1 MIWPWK
7 KHNELV
13 IRSNMT
19 INLSLKDKKIENTDA
34 GLVVL
39 LHQGGTH
46 VAKALWDL
54 INLKVGFS
62 LYMQNLTHL
71 LPDFVQEPWQV
82 SSINND

>member
-1 MIWPWK
+1 ME

-19 INLSLKDKKIENTDA
+19 INLSLKGKKIENTDA

-46 VAKALWDL
+46 VAKALWNL
-54 INLKVGFS
+54 INLNAGSS
-62 LYMQNLTHL
+62 LYMQNLTPIAGFCTGTVAGVIH
-71 LPDFVQEPWQV
+71 
-82 SSINND
+82 

>member
-19 INLSLKDKKIENTDA
+19 INLSLKGKKIENIDA

-46 VAKALWDL
+46 VAKALWNL
-54 INLKVGFS
+54 RNLKAGSS

-71 LPDFVQEPWQV
+71 LLDFVQEPW
-82 SSINND
+82 

>member
-1 MIWPWK
+1 ME

-19 INLSLKDKKIENTDA
+19 INLSLKGKKIENTDA

-46 VAKALWDL
+46 VAKALWNL
-54 INLKVGFS
+54 RNLKAGSS

-71 LPDFVQEPWQV
+71 LPDFVHKPWRQV

>member
-1 MIWPWK
+1 MIGPWK

-19 INLSLKDKKIENTDA
+19 INLSLKGKKIENTDA

-46 VAKALWDL
+46 VAKAL
-54 INLKVGFS
+54 
-62 LYMQNLTHL
+62 
-71 LPDFVQEPWQV
+71 
-82 SSINND
+82 